1 MLASNVE
8 LRISGSSTLE
18 LAKAALYM
26 SLVKI
31 QKKGQLTL
39 PSRVR
44 SRLGLSEGD
53 FVDVKVRAANIVITR
68 QMVID
73 RSKFPNADDE
83 YTPRQRRFIDAQL
96 AKSEEDFK
104 KGRTFGPFDTAEEMI
119 ASMKEQLK
127 KRAAAKKAKPSR

>member
-1 MLASNVE
+1 
-8 LRISGSSTLE
+8 
-18 LAKAALYM
+18 M

-39 PSRVR
+39 PSRVW
-44 SRLGLSEGD
+44 SRLGLCEGD
-53 FVDVKVRAANIVITR
+53 LADVKVRAANIVITR
-68 QMVID
+68 QMVVD

-83 YTPRQRRFIDAQL
+83 YTPRQRCIIDAQL
-96 AKSEEDFK
+96 AKSEGDFK
-104 KGRTFGPFDTAEEMI
+104 KGRTFGPFDTAAEMV